1 MIRLKKFYEL
11 VSRNAH
17 ITLAAADLTKVYFEG
32 NLKDIPDCFDEAAVK
47 DFSISNDGD
56 FLFQIEQ

>member
-11 VSRNAH
+11 VSRNAY

-32 NLKDIPDCFDEAAVK
+32 NSVIML
-47 DFSISNDGD
+47 
-56 FLFQIEQ
+56 